1 MYFKR
6 LKEKWEITSNFQL
19 VVIFIVFAITGS
31 LSVRLGKPILNFF
44 QIDPIRFEDLFMGT
58 FLYWILRIL
67 IIFPVY
73 QILLILVGTVFFQYR
88 FFWEFEKT
96 NVETPGHLLFQISI
110 DDRSTHNCCSERMMF
125 LQLHG
130 VFLLSWRNRFLVSH
144 VFFLSFPD
152 LSSPCK

>member
-31 LSVRLGKPILNFF
+31 LSVRLAKPILNFF

-88 FFWEFEKT
+88 FFWEFEKKI
-96 NVETPGHLLFQISI
+96 LK
-110 DDRSTHNCCSERMMF
+110 RMGF
-125 LQLHG
+125 K
-130 VFLLSWRNRFLVSH
+130 S
-144 VFFLSFPD
+144 FFKD
-152 LSSPCK
+152 V